1 MSIHSVQNTQENMP
15 HKEFSVLF
23 GLFLLVLPIIAMIIS
38 LSVGRYSVSASGTV
52 RAIVQLLVN
61 KSVVLA
67 KDDVEAQI
75 IIGIRLPRIL
85 LGLLC
90 GCALATAGA
99 GLQALL
105 SNPLVSPDTLGIAS
119 GASFGAALALLLDQR
134 LLIVQLTALAFG
146 LAALYLTY
154 QAGKMKRQHS
164 MVMLVLAGVMVSA
177 LFQAMVSLIKY
188 TADSEEK
195 LPTITYWLLGSLN
208 NATWKGLAVGAPI
221 IFAGTLILILARWKC
236 NVLTLS
242 EDEAKSMGIN
252 LRKIR
257 LLIIVAS
264 AAIIA
269 SSVSMC
275 GQIGW
280 VGLVVPHIC
289 RMLFGSDNRRVIPAS
304 TSIGA
309 VFMLL
314 LDTVARSATQS
325 EIPLSILTAIV
336 GAPFFIILL
345 KRTGGG
351 WN

>member
-1 MSIHSVQNTQENMP
+1 MSIHFVQNTQENMP
-15 HKEFSVLF
+15 HKAFSVLF

-134 LLIVQLTALAFG
+134 LLIVQLSALAFG

>member
-15 HKEFSVLF
+15 HKEFPVLF

-52 RAIVQLLVN
+52 RAIAQLLVN

-134 LLIVQLTALAFG
+134 LLIVQLSALAFG

-304 TSIGA
+304 ASIGA

>member
-1 MSIHSVQNTQENMP
+1 M
-15 HKEFSVLF
+15 
-23 GLFLLVLPIIAMIIS
+23 
-38 LSVGRYSVSASGTV
+38 SASGTV

-134 LLIVQLTALAFG
+134 LLIVQLSALAFG

-188 TADSEEK
+188 TQGRFGGAAHLPHAFRQRQPTGYSRKYQYRSGVYVVIGYGCSQRHAVRNTAFDSYGYSGR
-195 LPTITYWLLGSLN
+195 TVFYH
-208 NATWKGLAVGAPI
+208 
-221 IFAGTLILILARWKC
+221 FA
-236 NVLTLS
+236 
-242 EDEAKSMGIN
+242 
-252 LRKIR
+252 
-257 LLIIVAS
+257 
-264 AAIIA
+264 
-269 SSVSMC
+269 
-275 GQIGW
+275 
-280 VGLVVPHIC
+280 
-289 RMLFGSDNRRVIPAS
+289 
-304 TSIGA
+304 
-309 VFMLL
+309 
-314 LDTVARSATQS
+314 
-325 EIPLSILTAIV
+325 
-336 GAPFFIILL
+336 
-345 KRTGGG
+345 
-351 WN
+351 

>member
-15 HKEFSVLF
+15 HKEFPVLF

-134 LLIVQLTALAFG
+134 LLIVQLSALAFG

-304 TSIGA
+304 ASIGA

>member
-15 HKEFSVLF
+15 HKKFPVLF

-134 LLIVQLTALAFG
+134 LLIVQLSALAFG

-304 TSIGA
+304 ASIGA

>member
-1 MSIHSVQNTQENMP
+1 MSIHFVQNTQENMQ

-134 LLIVQLTALAFG
+134 LLIVQLSALAFG

-304 TSIGA
+304 ASIGA